1 MAAKTWVTGE
11 VITAEDLNAL
21 EQTASNALSLA
32 QTNEGDIAALETG
45 STHML
50 VADTQ
55 TPTVPTNL
63 AVSVGMIPVWHGG
76 ADVLLRSAIVDV
88 SATAETNLTAG
99 TVLCTG
105 LALKANQTYA
115 VWFLASDGS
124 LTHNTLAV
132 NDTGKSITLTADQ
145 AFKQGTTLMLV
156 TENDI

>member
-88 SATAETNLTAG
+88 SATAETNLTAN

-105 LALKANQTYA
+105 LALKASQTYA
-115 VWFLASDGS
+115 VWFLAADGS

-145 AFKQGTTLMLV
+145 AFKQGTTLMFI

>member
-11 VITAEDLNAL
+11 VITADALNAL
-21 EQTASNALSLA
+21 ETTADSALSL
-32 QTNEGDIAALETG
+32 
-45 STHML
+45 L

-88 SATAETNLTAG
+88 SATADTTLTAN

-105 LALKANQTYA
+105 LALKASQTYA
-115 VWFLASDGS
+115 VWFLAADGS

-145 AFKQGTTLMLV
+145 AFKQGTTLMFI

>member
-145 AFKQGTTLMLV
+145 AFKQGTTLMFI